1 RCDAYTLLP
10 LHGFSPE
17 GFFSATQSTALYG
30 KFRITASFCDLYY
43 TISYRKVT
51 LPREIRTT
59 KCRDFR

>member
-30 KFRITASFCDLYY
+30 KFRNTASFCDVYY
-43 TISYRKVT
+43 TILFRKVT
-51 LPREIRTT
+51 FTGELWLSQR
-59 KCRDFR
+59 RDFR